1 VNDQTKGDVKI
12 IINGFIYIGQVL
24 SDTIITNTFYGKGKL
39 QNFIV

>member
-1 VNDQTKGDVKI
+1 MNDQTKGDVKI

-24 SDTIITNTFYGKGKL
+24 NDTIITNTFYGKGKL